1 MNDREEFL
9 SRVTRVVEESLHR
22 VYDSYSSS
30 TPLVF
35 TEPKPAHEEL
45 VKDIFLQRQR
55 QNGGGGGNNNSSNS
69 NNNQDKD
76 DLLVI
81 SSDHFEDSHTGDG
94 LEAEGEDSSSFSL
107 LGTSSDVQIADLS
120 SENTATIH

>member
-55 QNGGGGGNNNSSNS
+55 QTGGGNDHNNSSS
-69 NNNQDKD
+69 GNNQDKD

-81 SSDHFEDSHTGDG
+81 SSDPFEDSHTGDG
-94 LEAEGEDSSSFSL
+94 EGEDSSSFSL